1 MHINAKSESCRT
13 RLRAAIDLAIGTG
26 PCRRGDTLNDD
37 ERIGV
42 EGIDFPAYSEVN
54 IAVSIGV
61 EERAGVF

>member
-1 MHINAKSESCRT
+1 M
-13 RLRAAIDLAIGTG
+13 
-26 PCRRGDTLNDD
+26 NDD